1 MGWSNLKKAMVKPQ
15 MLDPK
20 VQIIPGEKI
29 EVDLKEEPEM
39 MSKEDEDEEDS
50 AEDREQQAQD

>member
-1 MGWSNLKKAMVKPQ
+1 